1 MTATPATILLIEDD
15 ITLAELMAGALELQG
30 HACLRAGNRI
40 EALQRLRDSPDVA
53 VIFLDLGLPP
63 CPNDMSEGLATLAA
77 IQSEGYPAKVI
88 VLTGQ
93 DQEEAA
99 LAAIR
104 DGAFDFLGKPAAM
117 ERIYSAVNRALL
129 FGKKEAE
136 LHDSGIARIQF
147 NAVIGEGLK
156 QVRDDAEEKLVRQ
169 VLRETRFNIH
179 ESARRLGIKRENIY
193 YFLKKFGIF
202 RQPPDEPDKRSD
214 SGQNHNS
221 Q

>member
-1 MTATPATILLIEDD
+1 MTTSPVTILLIEDD
-15 ITLAELMAGALELQG
+15 AALAELMAGALELQG
-30 HACLRAGNRI
+30 YTCLHANNRAS
-40 EALQRLRDSPDVA
+40 ALQQLRDTPGVA

-63 CPNDMSEGLATLAA
+63 APNDMSEGLATLAA
-77 IQSEGYPAKVI
+77 IQSEGYSAKVI

-117 ERIYSAVNRALL
+117 ERVYHAVSRALL
-129 FGKKEAE
+129 FGQKEAE
-136 LHDSGIARIQF
+136 LQGAGIARIQF
-147 NAVIGEGLK
+147 NAVVGEGLK

-169 VLRETRFNIH
+169 VLRETQFNIH
-179 ESARRLGIKRENIY
+179 ESARRLGIKRENVY

-202 RQPPDEPDKRSD
+202 RQPPPEQEKHEESTDDEQGS
-214 SGQNHNS
+214 
-221 Q
+221 

>member
-15 ITLAELMAGALELQG
+15 VALAELMAGALELQG
-30 HACLRAGNRI
+30 HACLRASNRI
-40 EALQRLRDSPDVA
+40 EALQLLRDSPEVA
-53 VIFLDLGLPP
+53 VVFLDLGLPP

-77 IQSEGYPAKVI
+77 IQSEGYSTKII

-104 DGAFDFLGKPAAM
+104 DGAFDFLGKPTSM
-117 ERIYSAVNRALL
+117 ERIYNSVSRALL

-136 LHDSGIARIQF
+136 LQDSGIARIQF

-202 RQPPDEPDKRSD
+202 RQPPTAPEDGSD
-214 SGQNHNS
+214 NS
-221 Q
+221 KSA